1 MKKLLALIAVELTT
15 FLLPQAHTEVNFLF
29 ALAHA
34 GNLTAKAPTT
44 AQIEVGFSP
53 DEGAEN
59 LVLKTIGAARTE
71 IRVLSYSFTSAP
83 ITQALLAARRRGVDV
98 AMIVDHKNN
107 IAEDRSGKA
116 KHALNALAHA
126 GVRIRTISIY
136 PIHHD
141 KTLIVDGRHVETESF
156 NFSDA
161 AAHRNSENV
170 IVLWNHPDLA
180 QICLRHWQDRYAR
193 GRDYLPG

>member
-1 MKKLLALIAVELTT
+1 MKKLLALIAVVLTI
-15 FLLPQAHTEVNFLF
+15 FLLPQAHAEVNFLA
-29 ALAHA
+29 ALAYA

-59 LVLKTIGAARTE
+59 LVLKTIGAVRTE

-83 ITQALLAARRRGVDV
+83 ITQALLAAGRRGVDV
-98 AMIVDHKNN
+98 AMIVDHK
-107 IAEDRSGKA
+107 
-116 KHALNALAHA
+116 
-126 GVRIRTISIY
+126 
-136 PIHHD
+136 
-141 KTLIVDGRHVETESF
+141 
-156 NFSDA
+156 
-161 AAHRNSENV
+161 NSENV